1 MSPLSLS
8 FLSYYYHHHYL
19 LPTPPL
25 HLSSYVSRSKKE
37 LLQQQRDESR
47 KLHDANIVRY
57 HKRFR
62 IAAGKSEAP
71 SESRVPSFKPSES
84 SEVTSFTFSSKT
96 QKPKSSKAPSAAP
109 SLTPSEEPSSKPSES
124 SQPSTEPSS
133 LPSFE
138 PSTEPSSVPSFVPS
152 PSSQK
157 TVLLEQY
164 YVACGRS
171 YVGGY
176 VACRTQS
183 RAKYESEN
191 YNVRCCKD
199 GSGVG
204 WYQGSTTKNRGDR
217 CSSNVYARS
226 LDLDSRGI
234 CFPKATHDGA
244 VAFCASVGGRLCTRE
259 ELLDDCTAFT
269 GCAFDKRYIWSSTE
283 AN

>member
-8 FLSYYYHHHYL
+8 FLSYYYHHRYL
-19 LPTPPL
+19 IPTPPL
-25 HLSSYVSRSKKE
+25 HLSSYVSRLKKE

-96 QKPKSSKAPSAAP
+96 PKPKSSKAPSAAP

-124 SQPSTEPSS
+124 SQPSTEP
-133 LPSFE
+133 
-138 PSTEPSSVPSFVPS
+138 
-152 PSSQK
+152 
-157 TVLLEQY
+157 QY

-171 YVGGY
+171 YIGNY
-176 VACRTQS
+176 VACSTKS
-183 RAKYESEN
+183 RAEYESEN

-199 GSGVG
+199 GSGDG
-204 WYQGSTTKNRGDR
+204 WYQGSTTKTRGDL

-226 LDLDSRGI
+226 LDSRGI

-244 VAFCASVGGRLCTRE
+244 VALCASVGGRLCTRE

-269 GCAFDKRYIWSSTE
+269 GCAFDFRYIWSSTE